1 MVPALTQVAAT
12 GKQLD
17 AETKSMQETIEDKMQ
32 HFGRDQTLGTVEKV
46 KELLASERF
55 KHT

>member
-1 MVPALTQVAAT
+1 MAPALTQVAAT
-12 GKQLD
+12 GKELD

-32 HFGRDQTLGTVEKV
+32 HLGRDQTLGTVEKV

>member
-1 MVPALTQVAAT
+1 M
-12 GKQLD
+12 D
-17 AETKSMQETIEDKMQ
+17 SEMKSMQETIEAKMQ
-32 HFGRDQTLGTVEKV
+32 HLGRDQTLGTVEKV